1 VTAGVP
7 SVLATFW
14 TGILAVLLACAVIA
28 AAALL
33 NSDRIRAWLA
43 VPPVDLD
50 AEDMPRQTWD
60 ALTEAEARAA
70 HPAGRDL
77 SPAPAAG
84 KVECGSCTIVHDLT
98 QVQVTFLGVTPVGG
112 LLEQWAC
119 PECGWS
125 NVIPAAQGR
134 PVRGEL

>member
-1 VTAGVP
+1 MGSTLAAFYAGAGGAIIGCC
-7 SVLATFW
+7 LF
-14 TGILAVLLACAVIA
+14 L
-28 AAALL
+28 ALL
-33 NSDRIRAWLA
+33 LCWLVYNLDRLWAFMTP
-43 VPPVDLD
+43 PPVDLD
-50 AEDMPRQTWD
+50 AEDMPRQTRD
-60 ALTEAEARAA
+60 TLTEAEARAA

-84 KVECGSCTIVHDLT
+84 KVECGSCTVIHDLT

-125 NVIPAAQGR
+125 NVIPAAQRR